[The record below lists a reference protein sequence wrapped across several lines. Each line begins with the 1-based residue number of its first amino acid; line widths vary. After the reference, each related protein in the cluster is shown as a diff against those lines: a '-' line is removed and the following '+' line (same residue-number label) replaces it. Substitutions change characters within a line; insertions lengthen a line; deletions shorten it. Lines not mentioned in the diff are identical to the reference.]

1 MGLYLRAKFEVS
13 STILTRFRHK
23 KKTESKNPKVV
34 RTKNGRI
41 ILLSNYMVCDS
52 KILTFIK
59 EEETSGFL
67 SRLGIKTPLSKV
79 PLVGP
84 FLF

>member
-1 MGLYLRAKFEVS
+1 M
-13 STILTRFRHK
+13 
-23 KKTESKNPKVV
+23 
-34 RTKNGRI
+34 
-41 ILLSNYMVCDS
+41 LLSNYMVCDS

-67 SRLGIKTPLSKV
+67 SRLGIKAPLSKI

-84 FLF
+84 LLFQGYWQVNV

>member
-1 MGLYLRAKFEVS
+1 MRLYLRAKFEVS
-13 STILTRFRHK
+13 SIILTGFRHK
-23 KKTESKNPKVV
+23 KKTECKNPKVV

-41 ILLSNYMVCDS
+41 MLLSNYMVCDS

-59 EEETSGFL
+59 EEETSGFF

-79 PLVGP
+79 PLVRP
-84 FLF
+84 LLF